1 MIERRIIYFSGQV
14 QGVCF
19 RANTTQFA
27 RDLALSGTVRNMP
40 DGRVELVVQ
49 GESGEIDVLL
59 QRLREQY
66 GSMIRRIEQDSAAP
80 VQMTGRV
87 RVVY

>member
-19 RANTTQFA
+19 RANTMQFA
-27 RDLALSGTVRNMP
+27 RDLALSGTVRNTS

-49 GESGEIDVLL
+49 GDAAEIGILL

-66 GSMIRRIEQDSAAP
+66 GSMIRRIDQNSAAP
-80 VQMTGRV
+80 VQMTGKV